1 MTTPAATRAAP
12 LPTAERS
19 PAPDVARGVALLGI
33 ALANSVVH
41 VVGQDLGPSLR
52 PVDGT
57 TADRV
62 VDALVGL
69 LVDNRSFPLF
79 TLLVAYGTAVVVR
92 RQAERGAPWPE
103 ARRLLVRRSL
113 ALLLLGVAH
122 LVLLFEG
129 DILTSYGFL
138 GLGLVLLVRAP
149 DRTLV
154 VVGLLA
160 LLPLAALSG
169 LDGLDGGG
177 AAGSASGVPWDT
189 TSAVGALAER
199 AFGAVFL
206 VVVGPVFTLLLVSSA
221 VVGLLLAR
229 RRVLERPA
237 EHLPLL
243 RRLVVVGLP
252 VSLVGAVPLVLTS
265 TGVVALGGLP
275 DYVVGA
281 LHGVTGVA
289 GAVAFAALV
298 ALLVGR
304 RQQAAA
310 RAGTTWRPGGAWGAA
325 SAVGRRSLTCY
336 LLQSVV
342 MVPLLAP
349 WGAGLGVGAG
359 TARVAA
365 VGVATYALTVVVA
378 VLLERAGRRGPAEVL
393 LRWMVYGRR
402 ERAVAAPA

>member
-1 MTTPAATRAAP
+1 MTTSAATRAAP
-12 LPTAERS
+12 LTAAERS
-19 PAPDVARGVALLGI
+19 PTPDVARGVALLGI

-41 VVGQDLGPSLR
+41 VVGRDLGPSLR

-79 TLLVAYGTAVVVR
+79 TLLVAYGLAVVVR

-103 ARRLLVRRSL
+103 ARRLVVRRSL
-113 ALLLLGVAH
+113 ALLVLGLAH
-122 LVLLFEG
+122 VVLLFEG
-129 DILTSYGFL
+129 DILTSYAF
-138 GLGLVLLVRAP
+138 LGLVLLLLLRVP

-154 VVGLLA
+154 VVGVLA
-160 LLPLAALSG
+160 LLPLAYLSG
-169 LDGLDGGG
+169 SDGTAWGEEDDLGPLL
-177 AAGSASGVPWDT
+177 PWDET
-189 TSAVGALAER
+189 TALGALGVR
-199 AFGAVFL
+199 ALASVL
-206 VVVGPVFTLLLVSSA
+206 VAVVGPIAVLLLLSPA

-243 RRLVVVGLP
+243 RRLVLVGLP
-252 VSLVGAVPLVLTS
+252 VSLLGAVPLVLTS
-265 TGVVALGGLP
+265 TQVLRLDERA
-275 DYVVGA
+275 DEVVGA

-310 RAGTTWRPGGAWGAA
+310 RAGTTWEPRGAWWVAT
-325 SAVGRRSLTCY
+325 AVGRRSLTCY

-378 VLLERAGRRGPAEVL
+378 ALLERAGRRGPAEVL